1 MKKKQRADISPETI
15 PFADQA
21 QFYNSSCFKACQY
34 VPGSLSNTENSCCSN
49 NRNREKKETAKKNSG
64 CTCLCLEFP
73 TREAVNALADEFK
86 EVASPIIRKE
96 TAKKNSGCI
105 CLCLE
110 FPTRE
115 AVNALAD
122 KFKEVQSNYTF

>member
-1 MKKKQRADISPETI
+1 MPRRIRGRGVCWNDLRQTRIVIDGRIKMKKKQRANISPETI

-21 QFYNSSCFKACQY
+21 RFYNSSCFKACQY

-49 NRNREKKETAKKNSG
+49 NRNRGK
-64 CTCLCLEFP
+64 
-73 TREAVNALADEFK
+73 
-86 EVASPIIRKE
+86 KE

-105 CLCLE
+105 CLCLQ